1 MVPVIALVGRPNV
14 GKSTLFNRLTKTRD
28 AIVADYSG
36 LTRDRKYGEAHW
48 QGRTYIVI
56 DTGGISGDE
65 EGIDAKMAEQSLQ
78 AIEEADAVLFMVD
91 SRAGM
96 TAADQM
102 IAEHL
107 RKNNKRTFLV
117 ANKVDTVDPDIA
129 RAEFSPLAIGD
140 AFPIAAAHGRG
151 VNALLQAA
159 LGEFPRDESEEDE
172 FAEGEESA
180 AGEGEEGTEGERKR
194 RIPGPD
200 EKSGIKIAIIGRP
213 NVGKSTLVNRML
225 GEDRVIV
232 YDQAGTTR
240 DSIYIP
246 FERDEAKYTL
256 IDTAGVR
263 RRGKIFEAVEKFSV
277 VKTLQAIQDA
287 NVVIFVMD
295 AREGVVDHD
304 LNLLGFVLETGRAL
318 VIALN
323 KWDGMDS
330 HERER
335 VKTELER
342 RLQFVDFAD
351 IHFISALHGTGVGH
365 LYKSVQESFRSA
377 VTRWPTS
384 YLTQILEDAISVH
397 QPPLVNG
404 RRIKLRYAHLGGANP
419 PLVVIHGNQ
428 VDAVPRAYSRYLEN
442 TYRRV
447 LKLVGTPIR
456 IEFKGG
462 DNPYEGKK
470 NTLTERQVNKKR
482 RLMSHHKKA
491 EKKKKDKRR

>member
-14 GKSTLFNRLTKTRD
+14 GKSTLFNRLTKSRD
-28 AIVADYSG
+28 AIVAEYAG
-36 LTRDRKYGEAHW
+36 LTRDRQYGEAKW

-65 EGIDAKMAEQSLQ
+65 VGIDAKMAQQSLQ

-91 SRAGM
+91 ARAGM
-96 TAADQM
+96 TAADQS

-107 RKNNKRTFLV
+107 RRRNKRCFLV
-117 ANKVDTVDPDIA
+117 VNKVDTVDPELA
-129 RAEFSPLAIGD
+129 RAEFSPLGLGD
-140 AFPIAAAHGRG
+140 ALPIAAAHGRG
-151 VNALLQAA
+151 INPMLQEA
-159 LGEFPRDESEEDE
+159 LGIFPKDAETVPQDEVLDGEVHEG
-172 FAEGEESA
+172 AEA
-180 AGEGEEGTEGERKR
+180 TEQGGAPT
-194 RIPGPD
+194 RIPGPSERD
-200 EKSGIKIAIIGRP
+200 GIKIAIIGRP

-225 GEDRVIV
+225 GEERVIV
-232 YDQAGTTR
+232 FDQAGTTR

-246 FERDEAKYTL
+246 FERDEEKYTL

-287 NVVIFVMD
+287 NVVVFVMD
-295 AREGVVDHD
+295 AREGVVEHD

-323 KWDGMDS
+323 KWDGMEAS
-330 HERER
+330 ERDY
-335 VKTELER
+335 VKTELQR
-342 RLQFVDFAD
+342 RLFFVDFAD

-365 LYKSVQESFRSA
+365 LYKSVQDAFRSA

-384 YLTQILEDAISVH
+384 RLTQILEDAVQDH
-397 QPPLVNG
+397 QPPMVNG

-419 PLVVIHGNQ
+419 PLIVIHGNQ
-428 VDAVPRAYSRYLEN
+428 VDAVPKSYTRYLEN
-442 TYRRV
+442 TFRRV

-456 IEFKGG
+456 IEYKGG
-462 DNPYEGKK
+462 ENPYEGKK
-470 NTLTERQVNKKR
+470 NKLTERQVNKKR

-491 EKKKKDKRR
+491 EKKRKDKR

>member
-28 AIVADYSG
+28 AIVAEYAG
-36 LTRDRKYGEAHW
+36 LTRDRQYGEARW

-107 RKNNKRTFLV
+107 RKRNKRSFLI
-117 ANKVDTVDPDIA
+117 ANKVDTVDPEIA
-129 RAEFSPLAIGD
+129 RAEFSPLGLGD
-140 AFPIAAAHGRG
+140 ALPIAAAHGRG
-151 VNALLQAA
+151 IQAMLEAA
-159 LGEFPRDESEEDE
+159 LGIFPRDNVREDE
-172 FAEGEESA
+172 LAEAGEEAGDA
-180 AGEGEEGTEGERKR
+180 APRV
-194 RIPGPD
+194 PGPS
-200 EKSGIKIAIIGRP
+200 EKDGIKIAIIGRP

-225 GEDRVIV
+225 GEERVIV

-246 FERDEAKYTL
+246 FERGEEKYTL

-295 AREGVVDHD
+295 AREGVVEHD

-323 KWDGMDS
+323 KWDGMEPS
-330 HERER
+330 ERDY

-342 RLQFVDFAD
+342 RLFFVNYAD

-365 LYKSVQESFRSA
+365 LYKSVQAAFASA
-377 VTRWPTS
+377 VTRWPTNR
-384 YLTQILEDAISVH
+384 LTQILEDAVQEH

-419 PLVVIHGNQ
+419 PLIVIHGNQ
-428 VDAVPRAYSRYLEN
+428 VDAVPKSYSRYLEN

-456 IEFKGG
+456 IEYKGG
-462 DNPYEGKK
+462 ENPYEGKK

-491 EKKKKDKRR
+491 EKKRRDKKK